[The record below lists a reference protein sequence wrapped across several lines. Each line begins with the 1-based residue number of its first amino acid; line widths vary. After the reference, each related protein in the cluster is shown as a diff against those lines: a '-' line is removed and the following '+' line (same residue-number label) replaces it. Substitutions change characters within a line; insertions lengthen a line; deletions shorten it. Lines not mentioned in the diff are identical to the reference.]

1 MSTKHTKV
9 KTMID
14 TLRKSDDALTFAS
27 LCETAKEKYPQ
38 DVQAAMLAL
47 VEVGMVEAGKDGRHV
62 TYKWTGGET
71 CGAAFEPGLR
81 CTLPLGHPGLCE
93 APAPKPRRSRAK
105 KTEVDD
111 APAAA

>member
-14 TLRKSDDALTFAS
+14 TLRKSDRPVTFAS

-47 VEVGMVEAGKDGRHV
+47 VEVGLVESGKDGRLT
-62 TYKWTGGET
+62 TYRWTGE
-71 CGAAFEPGLR
+71 R
-81 CTLPLGHPGLCE
+81 
-93 APAPKPRRSRAK
+93 PAPKRRGAK
-105 KTEVDD
+105 Q
-111 APAAA
+111 AGQPADSEA

>member
-14 TLRKSDDALTFAS
+14 TLRKSDEAVTFAS

-47 VEVGMVEAGKDGRHV
+47 VEVGLVESGKDGRAI
-62 TYKWTGGET
+62 TYRWISDK
-71 CGAAFEPGLR
+71 
-81 CTLPLGHPGLCE
+81 
-93 APAPKPRRSRAK
+93 PAPRRPRAK
-105 KTEVDD
+105 KAEV
-111 APAAA
+111 AEEVTA